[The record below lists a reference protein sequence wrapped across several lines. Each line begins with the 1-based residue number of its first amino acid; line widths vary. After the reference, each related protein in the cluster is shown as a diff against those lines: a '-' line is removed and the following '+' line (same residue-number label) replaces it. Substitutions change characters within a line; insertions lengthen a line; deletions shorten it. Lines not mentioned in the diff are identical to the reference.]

1 MSFKFNRNKEEK
13 CRKKNK
19 DNQENLLN
27 KFKIDITSK
36 LKATIGRMEDI

>member
-1 MSFKFNRNKEEK
+1 MTKQAEHGG
-13 CRKKNK
+13 
-19 DNQENLLN
+19 QINLLN